1 MLPGSRGIL
10 PAMKTPTLASAM
22 TPFPFSIDAQEDV
35 RAARTM
41 MAEHDLHH
49 LPVTRDG
56 ELVGI
61 VSDTD
66 VLLAGSLTREAGAN
80 VSVSAIC
87 SAPPYVV
94 DIGERLETVASTM
107 AERHIG
113 SALVTRQGK
122 LVGIFTHTDAC
133 QLLGVLLRRV
143 AGLPVDDSVA

>member
-1 MLPGSRGIL
+1 MIGGGRGIL
-10 PAMKTPTLASAM
+10 RTMKTPTLASAM
-22 TPFPFSIDAQEDV
+22 TPFPFSIDAQEDL

-41 MAEHDLHH
+41 MVEHDLHH
-49 LPVTRDG
+49 LPLTRDG

-66 VLLAGSLTREAGAN
+66 VLLAGNLTREAGAH

-94 DIGERLETVASTM
+94 DIGERLEAVATTM
-107 AERHIG
+107 AEKHIG

-133 QLLGVLLRRV
+133 RLLGELLRK
-143 AGLPVDDSVA
+143 ASGSPVDDSVA